1 MRVGNKIVGL
11 FAASAIILSSIVI
24 PTAANGSSTPS
35 SSHSFS
41 SPSRPSTSSS
51 SSGFSKPSAPSV
63 ASTPSSSG
71 GGFSKPTTS
80 APPVASTPPAP
91 SSNGFSKPTP
101 APSAPVASPSN
112 NGFSKPNSA
121 PVSTAGNTTA
131 PPRPAAPASAMA
143 TANNKAVSSSTLSA
157 YQAERS
163 QARQPPM
170 PVASTQ
176 VRSSPVYSSAS
187 RAWGGNADTYYSRR
201 TVVYSSYRSSH
212 PDVFI
217 ITHNMRPNYGIYDSG
232 FLTGMMFGYIG
243 SSMIHNASWMY
254 AQQSQ
259 PWYPAYRADLERQAV
274 DNAELRAKMYAM
286 DAEIAKL
293 KAQGVQPQTTNSLPQ
308 GVDPAMAIA
317 PEAVMADAPEKPSYT
332 WLWIIL
338 AAIGGGVVVF
348 FVVRRR

>member
-1 MRVGNKIVGL
+1 
-11 FAASAIILSSIVI
+11 
-24 PTAANGSSTPS
+24 
-35 SSHSFS
+35 
-41 SPSRPSTSSS
+41 
-51 SSGFSKPSAPSV
+51 
-63 ASTPSSSG
+63 
-71 GGFSKPTTS
+71 
-80 APPVASTPPAP
+80 
-91 SSNGFSKPTP
+91 
-101 APSAPVASPSN
+101 
-112 NGFSKPNSA
+112 
-121 PVSTAGNTTA
+121 
-131 PPRPAAPASAMA
+131 
-143 TANNKAVSSSTLSA
+143 
-157 YQAERS
+157 
-163 QARQPPM
+163 M